1 MKVFSV
7 GSAPMESS
15 VSIIPNTPQS
25 RVPEVCDIT
34 ASTSYRTNRLTVTK
48 IVTGLFIRFA
58 PFCSFRQQK
67 AKMPQNRD
75 SEAKKAKKM
84 VHPTRFELMTFYSGG
99 RRSIQLSYGCPCP
112 LLHNIFLFYRNKSPQ
127 TQKSSKFFLQ
137 SNLGPPPFS
146 ANSTPQP
153 GYQETFQFRKKVK
166 KAAKSLQIFFFR
178 IYYILSCQAECGF
191 SERFSL
197 HGRV

>member
-67 AKMPQNRD
+67 AKTPQNRD

-178 IYYILSCQAECGF
+178 IYYILSY
-191 SERFSL
+191 
-197 HGRV
+197 

>member
-15 VSIIPNTPQS
+15 VSIILNTPQS

-67 AKMPQNRD
+67 AKTPQNRD
-75 SEAKKAKKM
+75 SEAKKGKKNGTPDEIRT
-84 VHPTRFELMTFYSGG
+84 HDLLLRRQTLYPAEL
-99 RRSIQLSYGCPCP
+99 
-112 LLHNIFLFYRNKSPQ
+112 
-127 TQKSSKFFLQ
+127 
-137 SNLGPPPFS
+137 
-146 ANSTPQP
+146 
-153 GYQETFQFRKKVK
+153 
-166 KAAKSLQIFFFR
+166 
-178 IYYILSCQAECGF
+178 
-191 SERFSL
+191 
-197 HGRV
+197 RVPMSFAS

>member
-58 PFCSFRQQK
+58 PFCSFLQQK

-178 IYYILSCQAECGF
+178 IYYILSYQAECGF

>member
-1 MKVFSV
+1 MAEKPPCCTGHLAAPEIPAGLLTDFLFDLHHFAAF
-7 GSAPMESS
+7 GSKK
-15 VSIIPNTPQS
+15 QK
-25 RVPEVCDIT
+25 RL
-34 ASTSYRTNRLTVTK
+34 RTGILR
-48 IVTGLFIRFA
+48 R
-58 PFCSFRQQK
+58 
-67 AKMPQNRD
+67 
-75 SEAKKAKKM
+75 KKAKKM

-178 IYYILSCQAECGF
+178 IYYILSYQAECGF

>member
-1 MKVFSV
+1 MAEKPPCCT
-7 GSAPMESS
+7 GHLAAPE
-15 VSIIPNTPQS
+15 IPAGLLTDFLFDLHHFAAFGRKKQK
-25 RVPEVCDIT
+25 RL
-34 ASTSYRTNRLTVTK
+34 RTGILR
-48 IVTGLFIRFA
+48 R
-58 PFCSFRQQK
+58 
-67 AKMPQNRD
+67 
-75 SEAKKAKKM
+75 KKAKKM

-178 IYYILSCQAECGF
+178 IYYILSYQAECGF

>member
-15 VSIIPNTPQS
+15 VSIILNTPQS

-67 AKMPQNRD
+67 AKTPQNRD

-99 RRSIQLSYGCPCP
+99 RRSIQLSYGCPCHCYIKYSLFSIFKAP
-112 LLHNIFLFYRNKSPQ
+112 LCKKPD
-127 TQKSSKFFLQ
+127 FFLIFPLQ
-137 SNLGPPPFS
+137 ARPGQAMPHLPQRKNFS
-146 ANSTPQP
+146 SECRKPRITALLPLRRRILP
-153 GYQETFQFRKKVK
+153 DPDRFRR
-166 KAAKSLQIFFFR
+166 R
-178 IYYILSCQAECGF
+178 IDKDQLFPRSKYYGN
-191 SERFSL
+191 
-197 HGRV
+197 